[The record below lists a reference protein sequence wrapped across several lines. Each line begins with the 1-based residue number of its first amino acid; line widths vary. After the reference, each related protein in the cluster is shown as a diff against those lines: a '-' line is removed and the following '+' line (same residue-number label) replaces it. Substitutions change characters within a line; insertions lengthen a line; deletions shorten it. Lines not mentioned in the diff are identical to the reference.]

1 MTMKLSILST
11 LSLTAVTATALTT
24 LGAPAQAS
32 TFLGI
37 DIVEDS
43 PVTGEA
49 AVIPHQTNVFL
60 GDGNTYEF
68 SVMAPDGL
76 GSRGLFYSDFGFMS
90 NGQFTALF
98 MEGANP
104 TAEKPNGNSY
114 DIPNS
119 AFINDWQGTCDVT
132 IKSPCMVEYT
142 FEEGVQYQFGVWERG
157 LSGGASPIFHTFG
170 VAQEDSFTFPD
181 LTDQAPNNEFIT
193 VEDPGYYFI
202 GMEDTRFPLANGN
215 YYYDFQDWVV
225 KAKTAS
231 VPEPGTIG
239 ALLGLGAV
247 GFFSRRRKSEKQ

>member
-24 LGAPAQAS
+24 IGAPAQAS

-49 AVIPHQTNVFL
+49 ATIPHQTNVFL

-68 SVMAPDGL
+68 SVLSPDGL

-90 NGQFTALF
+90 NGEFTALF

-104 TAEKPNGNSY
+104 TAAKPNGNSY
-114 DIPNS
+114 DIPS
-119 AFINDWQGTCDVT
+119 SGRINDWQGTCDIT
-132 IKSPCMVEYT
+132 IETPCT
-142 FEEGVQYQFGVWERG
+142 TQFKFEEGVEYQFGVWERG
-157 LSGGASPIFHTFG
+157 YTGDAKPIFHTFG
-170 VAQEDSFTFPD
+170 VAQADSFTFPS
-181 LTDQAPNNEFIT
+181 LTDEVPVEDNPLIT
-193 VEDPGYYFI
+193 VSDPGYYFI
-202 GMEDTRFPLANGN
+202 GMEDTRFPIAGE

-225 KAKTAS
+225 KAKTTS
-231 VPEPGTIG
+231 VPEPGTVG

-247 GFFSRRRKSEKQ
+247 GFFSRRRKSVK